1 MQRRKDT
8 VAPRIETLLARSVR
22 VQGDLD
28 FSGGLHLDGCVT
40 GQVRAAPGAEAT
52 LSVGE
57 HGRIEGSVEV
67 PNVILNGFVRGDIHA
82 GGRVVL
88 GARARVEG
96 DVHYGNI
103 ETAPGAEIRGRL
115 VPCRP
120 AAEAEDGAA
129 ARGPP
134 G

>member
-1 MQRRKDT
+1 MLRRKDT
-8 VAPRIETLLARSVR
+8 VAPRIETLLGRSVR

-28 FSGGLHLDGCVT
+28 FAGGLHLDGCVT
-40 GQVRAAPGAEAT
+40 GQVRAVSGPEAT

-67 PNVILNGFVRGDIHA
+67 PNVVLNGFVRGDIYA
-82 GGRVVL
+82 CGRVVL

-115 VPCRP
+115 VPCGP
-120 AAEAEDGAA
+120 ASATEDGAGD
-129 ARGPP
+129 RGPP